1 MEVYGVSMHKKALI
15 YRAFRTSLDVSR
27 VRWSGIWWRRGDL
40 NTQLKALLS
49 IRIYIVD
56 YRSTPN

>member
-1 MEVYGVSMHKKALI
+1 VEVYGVSMHKKALI

-40 NTQLKALLS
+40 NPRPSALFLRVYMHS
-49 IRIYIVD
+49 VVY
-56 YRSTPN
+56 